1 MFIKRLSIQTVYVIR
16 KLPFAFDCTFN
27 IRCAVSG
34 HMSKQAKNFVRPA
47 AEGADL
53 FDEAKMEAQT
63 AKLKKL
69 LPARKAEQEPIS

>member
-1 MFIKRLSIQTVYVIR
+1 
-16 KLPFAFDCTFN
+16 
-27 IRCAVSG
+27 
-34 HMSKQAKNFVRPA
+34 MSKQAKNFVRPA

-69 LPARKAEQEPIS
+69 LPARKAEQEPISWNFFSSSLQSKLVCLTLKSIFLASLIIVV